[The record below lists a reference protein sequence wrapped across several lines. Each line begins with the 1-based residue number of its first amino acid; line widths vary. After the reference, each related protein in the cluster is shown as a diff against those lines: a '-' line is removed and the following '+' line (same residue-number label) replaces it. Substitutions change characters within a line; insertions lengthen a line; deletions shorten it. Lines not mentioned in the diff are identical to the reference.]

1 MLLGEDVLTYQDGKK
16 VYMKSASDKTIKNF
30 GTGIGIREVVR
41 LNLIECESCHV
52 SSKIKNVE
60 TYFGTAPYFWNTL
73 FFLMANIIPQSI
85 LKNRQ
90 LMSIFAGISLPMVRL
105 VDSLVGS
112 SNGIRVDLLLKS
124 GETYTSLL
132 THNDLEA
139 SVGDAIG
146 AFASQILIKDRVNN
160 GVFFPEEVTNVLF
173 RKEILND
180 IRKKALF
187 DRSSSS
193 GL

>member
-73 FFLMANIIPQSI
+73 F
-85 LKNRQ
+85 
-90 LMSIFAGISLPMVRL
+90 
-105 VDSLVGS
+105 
-112 SNGIRVDLLLKS
+112 
-124 GETYTSLL
+124 
-132 THNDLEA
+132 
-139 SVGDAIG
+139 
-146 AFASQILIKDRVNN
+146 
-160 GVFFPEEVTNVLF
+160 
-173 RKEILND
+173 
-180 IRKKALF
+180 
-187 DRSSSS
+187 
-193 GL
+193 

>member
-1 MLLGEDVLTYQDGKK
+1 
-16 VYMKSASDKTIKNF
+16 MKSASDKTIKNF

-173 RKEILND
+173 RKEILDD

-187 DRSSSS
+187 DRSNSS
-193 GL
+193 GI